1 MKSSHP
7 SAADQ
12 GKHMLKPV
20 ELFGSTIVR
29 FSEELGKILILLFQ
43 TVKQLTR
50 PPLEVRSTFKQMF
63 EIGVK
68 SLPVVLITAIFTG
81 MVFALQTF
89 TGFKRFGAEALV
101 GTVVALSMTRE
112 LGPVLTGLIVAG
124 RAGAA
129 MAAELGTMRV
139 TEQIDALETL
149 ATNPIKYLIIPR
161 FVAGILMLPA
171 LATVAALTGII
182 GGYFV
187 TVGLF
192 GTSSI
197 VYWKRTWDYLEASDI
212 LNGLLKAGFFGAS
225 ISLISCYKGFFT
237 SGGAEGVGKAT
248 TGAVVL
254 SSMTILISDYFLSAW
269 LFK

>member
-1 MKSSHP
+1 
-7 SAADQ
+7 
-12 GKHMLKPV
+12 MLKIIEIIGRTV
-20 ELFGSTIVR
+20 IRFAENFGR
-29 FSEELGKILILLFQ
+29 ILILLFL
-43 TVKQLTR
+43 TIKQLLF
-50 PPLEVRSTFKQMF
+50 PPYEIRNTFKQML
-63 EIGVK
+63 EIGVR

-101 GTVVALSMTRE
+101 GTVVALSVTRE

-129 MAAELGTMRV
+129 MAAEMGTMRV

-149 ATNPIKYLIIPR
+149 ATNPVKYLIVPR
-161 FVAGILMLPA
+161 FIAGILMLPA
-171 LATVAALTGII
+171 LTIVADITGIT

-192 GTSSI
+192 KTSSI
-197 VYWKRTWDYLEASDI
+197 VYWNRTWDFLEMSDI
-212 LNGLLKAGFFGAS
+212 YNGLIKAAFFGAS
-225 ISLISCYKGFFT
+225 ISLISCYEGFYT
-237 SGGAEGVGKAT
+237 RGGAEGVGKAT

>member
-1 MKSSHP
+1 ML
-7 SAADQ
+7 AAVENV
-12 GKHMLKPV
+12 GRPV
-20 ELFGSTIVR
+20 VR
-29 FSEELGKILILLFQ
+29 FSTELGRIVLLFFSTLRQ
-43 TVKQLTR
+43 TLARPFEVKN
-50 PPLEVRSTFKQMF
+50 TFSQML
-63 EIGVK
+63 EIGIR
-68 SLPVVLITAIFTG
+68 SLPVVLVTAIFTG
-81 MVFALQTF
+81 MVFALQTY
-89 TGFKRFGAEALV
+89 TGFKRFGAESVV

-129 MAAELGTMRV
+129 IAAELGTMRV

-149 ATNPIKYLIIPR
+149 ATNPIRYLVVPR
-161 FVAGILMLPA
+161 FLAGVIMLPA
-171 LATVAALTGII
+171 VTVIADIIGII

-192 GTSSI
+192 RTSSI
-197 VYWKRTWDYLEASDI
+197 VYWRRTWDFLETSDI
-212 LNGLLKAGFFGAS
+212 YNGLAKACFFGTA
-225 ISLISCYKGFFT
+225 IALISCYKGFYT

-254 SSMTILISDYFLSAW
+254 SSMTILISDYFLSNW

>member
-1 MKSSHP
+1 
-7 SAADQ
+7 
-12 GKHMLKPV
+12 MLRAI
-20 ELFGSTIVR
+20 EIIGR
-29 FSEELGKILILLFQ
+29 FFMVFAEELGRILLLLCA
-43 TVKQLTR
+43 TVRQIVAL
-50 PPLEVRSTFKQMF
+50 PLEIKDIFKQMRDVG
-63 EIGVK
+63 IR
-68 SLPVVLITAIFTG
+68 SLPVVLITAVFTG
-81 MVFALQTF
+81 MVLALQTY

-101 GTVVALSMTRE
+101 GSVVALSMTRE

-149 ATNPIKYLIIPR
+149 ATNPIKYLIVPR
-161 FVAGILMLPA
+161 FVAGLFMLPA
-171 LATVAALTGII
+171 LTTIADIIGII
-182 GGYFV
+182 GGYTV

-192 GTSSI
+192 DASST
-197 VYWKRTWDYLEASDI
+197 VYWKRTWDYLEVSDI
-212 LNGLLKAGFFGAS
+212 YNGLIKSGFFGAS
-225 ISLISCYKGFFT
+225 IALISCYKGFYT
-237 SGGAEGVGKAT
+237 SGGAKGVGKAT

>member
-1 MKSSHP
+1 MN
-7 SAADQ
+7 
-12 GKHMLKPV
+12 PV
-20 ELFGSTIVR
+20 ENMGRMLIRFTEETGSILLLLCSTI
-29 FSEELGKILILLFQ
+29 KHLLF
-43 TVKQLTR
+43 
-50 PPLEVRSTFKQMF
+50 PPLDLRNILRQMI
-63 EIGVK
+63 EIGIR

-81 MVFALQTF
+81 MVLALQTY

-101 GTVVALSMTRE
+101 GSVVALSMTRE
-112 LGPVLTGLIVAG
+112 LGPVLTALIVAG

-149 ATNPIKYLIIPR
+149 ATNPIKYLIVPR
-161 FVAGILMLPA
+161 FISGLFMLPS
-171 LATVAALTGII
+171 LVVISDIIGII
-182 GGYFV
+182 GGYLI

-192 GTSSI
+192 GASSTI
-197 VYWKRTWDYLEASDI
+197 YWKRTWDYLEMNDI
-212 LNGLLKAGFFGAS
+212 YSGLIKAAFFGAA
-225 ISLISCYKGFFT
+225 IALISCHRGFYT

-254 SSMTILISDYFLSAW
+254 SSMTILVSDYFLSAW